1 MFRLF
6 RFSFKTIVLMQL
18 LALAFSAGMGAAY
31 VVGLRRQY
39 GSWGKTHGEDARAMA
54 GDDLVAAPDLVET
67 RSIDLDA
74 APGEV
79 WPWLAQLGYGR
90 GGWYS
95 FPVLDRPWAPSGGP
109 TRRSVD
115 EILPEYGAL
124 AEGDIVPT
132 QMGAGFIARVVQPGE
147 ALVLYLDDEITRAQ
161 LREVVE
167 AAADADRDEAA
178 EGTDADL
185 ELTDQVPPYQVT
197 FAYELESLPGGRSRL
212 TERLRVHFE
221 ASEQQWRLR
230 PALVLA
236 LFAFMRCQLLGI
248 KRRAEGFEED

>member
-1 MFRLF
+1 MFRLL
-6 RFSFKTIVLMQL
+6 RSNFKTIVLLQL

-31 VVGLRRQY
+31 VLQLRRHY
-39 GSWGKTHGEDARAMA
+39 GSWGKAHGEDARAMA

-67 RSIDLDA
+67 RSIDIDA
-74 APGEV
+74 APDEV

-109 TRRSVD
+109 TRRSAD
-115 EILPEYGAL
+115 EILPQFGTL

-132 QMGAGFIARVVQPGE
+132 QTGAGFIARAVQPGQ
-147 ALVLYLDDEITRAQ
+147 ALLLYLDDEITREQ
-161 LREVVE
+161 LREVAE
-167 AAADADRDEAA
+167 AAADMDSDEAF
-178 EGTDADL
+178 EGAGADL

-197 FAYELESLPGGRSRL
+197 FAYELESLPGGRTRL
-212 TERLRVHFE
+212 TERLRVHLE

-248 KRRAEGFEED
+248 KRRAEGLERD

>member
-1 MFRLF
+1 MFRLL
-6 RFSFKTIVLMQL
+6 RFSFKTIVLLQL
-18 LALAFSAGMGAAY
+18 LGLAFSAGMGAAY
-31 VVGLRRQY
+31 VVGLRRHY
-39 GSWGKTHGEDARAMA
+39 GSWGRNHGEGARAMA

-67 RSIDLDA
+67 RSIDIEA
-74 APGEV
+74 APDEV

-109 TRRSVD
+109 SRRSAD
-115 EILPEYGAL
+115 ELLPEFGTL

-132 QMGAGFIARVVQPGE
+132 QTGAGFIARVVQPGQ

-161 LREVVE
+161 LRELAE
-167 AAADADRDEAA
+167 AAADVDGDEAA
-178 EGTDADL
+178 EDAGADPR
-185 ELTDQVPPYQVT
+185 LTDQVPPYQVT
-197 FAYELESLPGGRSRL
+197 FAYELEALPGGRTRL

-248 KRRAEGFEED
+248 KRRAEGLDGD

>member
-1 MFRLF
+1 MFRLL
-6 RFSFKTIVLMQL
+6 RSSFKTIVLLQL
-18 LALAFSAGMGAAY
+18 LALAFGAGMSAAY
-31 VVGLRRQY
+31 VVGLRRRY
-39 GSWGKTHGEDARAMA
+39 GSWGRTHGEDARAMA

-67 RSIDLDA
+67 RSIDIEA
-74 APGEV
+74 APDEV

-109 TRRSVD
+109 TRRSAD
-115 EILPEYGAL
+115 ELLPEFGAL

-132 QMGAGFIARVVQPGE
+132 QTGAGFIARVVQPGE
-147 ALVLYLDDEITRAQ
+147 ALVLYLDDEITREQ
-161 LREVVE
+161 LREVAQ
-167 AAADADRDEAA
+167 AAADDGSDEAPEA
-178 EGTDADL
+178 AGADL

-197 FAYELESLPGGRSRL
+197 FAYELESLPGGRTRL
-212 TERLRVHFE
+212 TERLRVHLE

-230 PALVLA
+230 PALALA

-248 KRRAEGFEED
+248 KRRAEGLEES